1 MKITIVFVFDS
12 VYSFDTIRIL
22 RGIKRMRFS
31 ISNRDDDN
39 SKQLN
44 NIITDILI
52 QNDWIRDDSFP
63 NIVICIGGD
72 GTILRAI
79 HDYIN
84 ILDSTSFVGLHT
96 GTLGFLTDYVQD
108 ELDDFIHDLLN
119 NSPDIEERP
128 LLEVHFSDDS
138 MIYAFNEIRIE
149 KIFGTLD
156 LKIYIDGEFF
166 EATRGSG
173 ICVSTQAGSSA
184 MNRALSGAVID
195 SGINVLQLCEIMPIT
210 NKTHHSLRN
219 PYIMHEDR
227 EIVVR
232 GNLKN
237 VHAGYDHLDRKLEDI
252 DEILINT
259 SQKKARFARYRTYS
273 YLERLKNIY

>member
-1 MKITIVFVFDS
+1 
-12 VYSFDTIRIL
+12 
-22 RGIKRMRFS
+22 MRFTV
-31 ISNRDDDN
+31 SNRDDDN
-39 SKQLN
+39 SRNLN
-44 NIITDILI
+44 YKITELLI
-52 QNDWIRDDSFP
+52 ENEWIRDDENP
-63 NIVICIGGD
+63 EIVICIGGD

-79 HDYIN
+79 HHYIN
-84 ILDSTSFVGLHT
+84 ILDTTCFVGLHT

-108 ELDDFIHDLLN
+108 ELDVFIQDLLHTTP
-119 NSPDIEERP
+119 SIEERP
-128 LLEVHFSDDS
+128 LLEIRFPDDTLLHS
-138 MIYAFNEIRIE
+138 FNEVRIE
-149 KIFGTLD
+149 RFGTLN

-166 EATRGSG
+166 EDTRGSG
-173 ICVSTQAGSSA
+173 ICISTQAGSSA

-227 EIVVR
+227 IIVVE

-237 VHAGYDHLDRKLEDI
+237 AHVGYDHLECQLDDVNQIQIK
-252 DEILINT
+252 N